1 MTTSRRLG
9 RLIAATTTASLT
21 LALTPAAFAQE
32 TVEFSVS
39 NITDFHGYLEYE
51 DYNGYLG
58 AALLAGL
65 NNQINGDENVFTTS
79 GDNVG
84 GSNFVSAISNDTYT
98 LQALNA
104 AGVDVSAVG
113 NHEFDQGQDDLL
125 GRIAPASDY
134 PILGANVY
142 RNGERILPAHDI
154 QERNGVRIAFVG
166 TVTPQTAAKVA
177 PSAIEGIEFRD
188 PVAETNQVARELIDG
203 DRADVVIAL
212 MHDDAAS
219 LAAGFDT
226 DYVDAVFGGDS
237 HIVYQAENPIVALQS
252 GEYGKV
258 LTDVDFTFDPATG
271 EVTVAEITQYDLA
284 AAEATGATPDA
295 TVAGIVAE
303 AQTQADVLGAEQVA
317 TLANSFSRGNDY
329 GLDQNGNPTT
339 GNNRGSE
346 STLNH
351 LIAEA
356 GRASMADFLGEDVD
370 LGFMNA
376 GGVRQDLPAGEV
388 TYRDVFNIQPFGNG
402 IAVGNLTGA
411 DILLALEQQ
420 WKDPAGSRPRLALGF
435 SDGFTYSYDPTAP
448 QGERV
453 IEATLHGEPIDP
465 ARTYSVAMSSFLF
478 DGGDGFDAFTNVTD
492 YRDVGYK
499 DVTALADYLEANPA
513 VEPRGAQ
520 GDVGVTIDGTLAAG
534 ETITLDLTSLNYST
548 ESEPQATT
556 ATVTLGTATGTA
568 NIDTR
573 FTPEFDRYNEHGTA
587 TIELTI
593 PEGLTGTQNIV
604 ITTDTGTEVT
614 VPVVLDGSETGAD
627 DDGSSDGSSVGSSA
641 FGIVA
646 ILAAVAGILGGVQ
659 FFAPELFAGVSTQIQ
674 AQIDA
679 LLTP

>member
-1 MTTSRRLG
+1 MNKSRRLG
-9 RLIAATTTASLT
+9 HLIAATTTASVALT
-21 LALTPAAFAQE
+21 LAPAALAQE

-39 NITDFHGYLEYE
+39 NITDFHGYLEFD

-84 GSNFVSAISNDTYT
+84 GSNFVSAISNDEYT

-113 NHEFDQGQDDLL
+113 NHEFDQGQDDLRN
-125 GRIAPASDY
+125 RIVPASDY

-142 RNGERILPAHDI
+142 RNGERILPAHDF
-154 QERNGVRIAFVG
+154 QEHNGVRVAFVG
-166 TVTPQTAAKVA
+166 TVTPQTANKVA
-177 PSAIEGIEFRD
+177 PSAIEGVEFRD

-203 DRADVVIAL
+203 DQADVVIAL

-226 DYVDAVFGGDS
+226 NYVDAVFGGDS
-237 HIVYQAENPIVALQS
+237 HVVHAAQTPIIAAQS
-252 GEYGKV
+252 GEYGTI
-258 LTDVDFTFDPATG
+258 LTDIDFTFNLTTR
-271 EVTVAEITQYDLA
+271 EITTAEITQYDLA
-284 AAEATGATPDA
+284 AAQATGATPDA
-295 TVAGIVAE
+295 TVAAIVDQAR
-303 AQTQADVLGAEQVA
+303 TQADVLGAEQVA

-402 IAVGNLTGA
+402 IAVGKLTGA

-420 WKDPAGSRPRLALGF
+420 WKDPAASRPRLALGF
-435 SDGFTYSYDPTAP
+435 SDGFSYSYDPTAP

-453 IEATLHGEPIDP
+453 IEATLHGEAIDP

-534 ETITLDLTSLNYST
+534 ETVTLNLTSLNYST
-548 ESEPQATT
+548 ETEPQA
-556 ATVTLGTATGTA
+556 ATVTATLGDATGTA
-568 NIDTR
+568 DIDTR

-587 TIELTI
+587 TVELTI
-593 PEGLTGTQNIV
+593 PEGLTGTQQIV

-614 VPVVLDGSETGAD
+614 VPVTIDGTDAGTGD
-627 DDGSSDGSSVGSSA
+627 DDSDGSSTGSSA
-641 FGIVA
+641 VGIVA

-659 FFAPELFAGVSTQIQ
+659 FFAPELFAGVTSQIE
-674 AQIDA
+674 AQINA
-679 LLTP
+679 LLNP